1 MLTVRMH
8 GDGNGVI
15 WAMAKCRICG
25 EVHQYLVT
33 EAIAGSVQC
42 KSCGRPME
50 TQGAVVEGGDAIAYA
65 STYARCDPRQPSVAV
80 IPVREG

>member
-33 EAIAGSVQC
+33 EAIAGPVQC

-50 TQGAVVEGGDAIAYA
+50 T
-65 STYARCDPRQPSVAV
+65 
-80 IPVREG
+80 